1 MTSPLDIPLSP
12 DDRALLMRCPL
23 REMIPQAMKGQSAAF
38 LARLHQVRKLRERG
52 LIRVEI
58 DADASDARNVCRVL
72 HLTKAGLN
80 ALHSHRV

>member
-1 MTSPLDIPLSP
+1 MMPPLDIPLSTQ
-12 DDRALLMRCPL
+12 DRELLMRCPL

-58 DADASDARNVCRVL
+58 DADASDGRAVCRIL
-72 HLTKAGLN
+72 HLTPAGLI
-80 ALHSHRV
+80 ALNGEHS